1 MTNIYAREA
10 FRRHSYLSDIAMGVI
25 SGLGAK
31 GYELALA
38 AGVDKLKQT
47 KTR

>member
-1 MTNIYAREA
+1 VGI
-10 FRRHSYLSDIAMGVI
+10 I

-38 AGVDKLKQT
+38 YALGDSPGRKK
-47 KTR
+47 